1 MISIVFPTFN
11 EQKNVEVLYE
21 RLRHVT
27 ERIANQAFEFIFV
40 DDCSTDTT
48 PMLLKNLNQKDS
60 RVKVIRFARNCGGH
74 AAIAAGLQYA
84 QGECVIALAA
94 DLQDP
99 PEMIVDL
106 LSAWK
111 KGAKIVWAARKQR
124 KGESF
129 SVRFFSRIYYGLIN
143 LLTDVKM
150 PSLGVDV
157 FLADRVVLEAL
168 KQMPEKHTSIFMA
181 LAWLG
186 FPQTTIEYIKE
197 ARVQGKSNWSLKKKI
212 KLMMDSLLAFSDVLI
227 RYMSIGGLITA
238 FLGFAYAAWIII
250 KYYIF
255 GVPVQGW
262 ASLIV
267 AIFVIGGIQM
277 MMLGVLGEYLW
288 RTFDESRKRPR
299 FVIEYRIGLNA

>member
-11 EQKNVEVLYE
+11 EQENIEALCE
-21 RLRHVT
+21 RVNRVA
-27 ERIANQAFEFIFV
+27 EKIPNQKCEFIFV
-40 DDCSTDTT
+40 DDCSLDQT
-48 PMLLKNLNQKDS
+48 PSILKNLHAKDS

-99 PEMIVDL
+99 PEMIIDL
-106 LSAWK
+106 LAAWQT
-111 KGAKIVWAARKQR
+111 GAKIVWAARKER
-124 KGESF
+124 RGESL
-129 SVRFFSRIYYGLIN
+129 SVRLFSRIYYGLIN
-143 LLTDVKM
+143 LLTDIKM

-157 FLADRVVLEAL
+157 FLVDRVVVEAF
-168 KQMPEKHTSIFMA
+168 KQMPEKHTSIYMA

-186 FPQTTIEYIKE
+186 FPQVTITYVKE
-197 ARVQGKSNWSLKKKI
+197 PRQHGKSSWSLNKKI
-212 KLMMDSLLAFSDVLI
+212 KLMMDSLLAFSDILI
-227 RYMSIGGLITA
+227 RYMSVFGLITA

-250 KYYIF
+250 RYF
-255 GVPVQGW
+255 FFSVAVQGW

-299 FVIEYRIGLNA
+299 FVIEYKIGLTA